1 MEDFNGWHA
10 CFLARITTLRLYV
23 IGQVQVMVWIGP
35 SFVHGSDVSRLYV
48 DGDIFACIWIELY
61 VHLGS
66 SRALVRMGAL
76 FFNESS
82 ILRCLACRVKH
93 FLGAIF
99 FYLASVVLRVRWI
112 DSVAVG
118 CFEWLSDATEAG
130 DVVVSMAVNVFH
142 G

>member
-1 MEDFNGWHA
+1 
-10 CFLARITTLRLYV
+10 
-23 IGQVQVMVWIGP
+23 MVWIGP

>member
-1 MEDFNGWHA
+1 
-10 CFLARITTLRLYV
+10 
-23 IGQVQVMVWIGP
+23 MVWIGP

-48 DGDIFACIWIELY
+48 DGIFSYASGLSFMPILVQVGPWCEWE
-61 VHLGS
+61 HFS
-66 SRALVRMGAL
+66 STSQAFYGVWL
-76 FFNESS
+76 
-82 ILRCLACRVKH
+82 VKH

-99 FYLASVVLRVRWI
+99 FYLASVILRVRWI

-118 CFEWLSDATEAG
+118 CFEWLSDAAEAG